1 MTIIM
6 LISVEGLSAQSLHT
20 ISVLNLDPVGVSQQE
35 ARVITDRIRSTLSR
49 SGIYNVQER
58 GKMEAILGEMKF
70 QLSGIT
76 SEVQAVEAGKLLGAE
91 KMLYGSIGHLGE
103 FFTIELFI
111 LDVETG
117 SIEQSSSFEIKGDIG
132 QLLQGAEESLNELLG
147 LTPSDQVT
155 VSKSKTKNA
164 EESLTLKPLVAE
176 MSISSIPQ
184 DAVITINGI
193 EYNKNPLLL
202 SDVSTGFYKILI
214 EKEFYYPKADTL
226 FIQARERIEKEYRLD
241 PKMGTL
247 SVTSNIKDISI
258 SINNQTFNAADEITL
273 QAGKYSLV
281 ANKTGYY
288 PYKAEVQIQANKVND
303 YILKPR
309 LALPDYES
317 LRKTRS
323 YGIYAV
329 SATTVLS
336 VIAFIWAESSY
347 DNYQNASTLADAQA
361 YKQSTQAGDLLLK
374 GALTIG
380 IGSGVYTGYMQYK
393 IIHLQKLIG
402 LK

>member
-1 MTIIM
+1 MKRLKISYSY
-6 LISVEGLSAQSLHT
+6 LICLLLIVRLIHAQELKT

-117 SIEQSSSFEIKGDIG
+117 SIEQSSSFEIKGNIG

-147 LTPSDQVT
+147 LTPSDQV
-155 VSKSKTKNA
+155 

-176 MSISSIPQ
+176 MSISSIPK
-184 DAVITINGI
+184 DAVIMINGI

-226 FIQARERIEKEYRLD
+226 FIQARERIDKEYRLD

-247 SVTSNIKDISI
+247 SVASKIKDLSLI
-258 SINNQTFNAADEITL
+258 INSQTFNTTDEINL
-273 QAGKYSLV
+273 QEGTYALV
-281 ANKTGYY
+281 ATKTGYY

-303 YILKPR
+303 YVLKPR
-309 LALPDYES
+309 LALPDYER

-323 YGIYAV
+323 YGIYTV
-329 SATTVLS
+329 SATVVLS
-336 VIAFIWAESSY
+336 AIAFIWAESSY
-347 DNYQNASTLADAQA
+347 DNYHNASTLADAQA